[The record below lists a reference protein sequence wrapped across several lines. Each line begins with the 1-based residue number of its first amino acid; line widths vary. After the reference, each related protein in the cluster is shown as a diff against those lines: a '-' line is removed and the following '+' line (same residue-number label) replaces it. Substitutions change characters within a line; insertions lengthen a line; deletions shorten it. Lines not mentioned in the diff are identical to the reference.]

1 MRQLPTKIVKE
12 SRIME
17 EEYESGHMPTPKD
30 ICDTVDCSECPFFL
44 RIDICGYETA
54 TNLYF

>member
-1 MRQLPTKIVKE
+1 
-12 SRIME
+12 ME